1 MYPILKVINDYTQ
14 IQNDIKTDIETADN
28 QIHELLWYTSLFLFF
43 ALIFHALNTLKAMQ
57 NKIFGSWNCRS
68 LQTAYVDNR

>member
-43 ALIFHALNTLKAMQ
+43 VLIFHVLNTLKAMQ
-57 NKIFGSWNCRS
+57 NKIFGS
-68 LQTAYVDNR
+68 

>member
-43 ALIFHALNTLKAMQ
+43 AHVHALNTLKAMQ
-57 NKIFGSWNCRS
+57 NKIFGSGNCRS

>member
-43 ALIFHALNTLKAMQ
+43 AHVHALNTLKAMQ
-57 NKIFGSWNCRS
+57 NKIFGS
-68 LQTAYVDNR
+68 